1 MTTEK
6 QIYEQIQKEKDLK
19 TIAEHTQIISHYHN
33 TGYLDRDDALRKYK
47 KFNDDH
53 PDYYAGMT
61 LGAKISGTAV
71 QIDDVDD
78 NNIIVGNM
86 KKQVEYLLAKK
97 TFDKIQQKQRN

>member
-1 MTTEK
+1 MT
-6 QIYEQIQKEKDLK
+6 I
-19 TIAEHTQIISHYHN
+19 
-33 TGYLDRDDALRKYK
+33 
-47 KFNDDH
+47 
-53 PDYYAGMT
+53 
-61 LGAKISGTAV
+61 GAKISGTAV